1 MAFDLFTGIP
11 QKFRQ
16 VIQKEQEEIRGFR
29 TKFLSFLVHEV
40 LKTALQEDIL
50 VKPRTL
56 SRTYQR
62 GKKTPHDF
70 PSVVSNDFLRQ
81 NRVLQNTQKPVRKKK
96 MISIGC
102 SGY

>member
-62 GKKTPHDF
+62 GKKPPTRF
-70 PSVVSNDFLRQ
+70 
-81 NRVLQNTQKPVRKKK
+81 
-96 MISIGC
+96 SIC
-102 SGY
+102 RFQ